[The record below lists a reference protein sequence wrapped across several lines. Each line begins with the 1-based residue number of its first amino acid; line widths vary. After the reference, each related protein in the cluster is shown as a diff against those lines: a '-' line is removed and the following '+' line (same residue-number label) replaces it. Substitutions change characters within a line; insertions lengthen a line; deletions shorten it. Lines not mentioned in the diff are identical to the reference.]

1 MRNLTS
7 TLATTLLTTLVLALS
22 PNLLGI
28 EALAQKDPAARKD
41 LQALRTKYTQT
52 GTLDAEVSLE
62 IKLAEAPAEVQKG
75 RIIQKGEQYYIKFA
89 GQEITSDG
97 KTMWLYL
104 PDNKEVQ
111 VYDAA
116 EGDGS
121 GMGFTRP
128 QDILDLYDSGKFD
141 YAMAGTTK
149 VGGKELRQIEF
160 KPLDRA
166 SEFSKMR
173 LTYDAAK
180 KEIYSVAIFNKDGSR
195 YTLTMTNVKMGTTVP
210 ASTFVFDA
218 KSKPGVR
225 VEDMRL

>member
-1 MRNLTS
+1 MPTARIASTFLT
-7 TLATTLLTTLVLALS
+7 ALVLALS
-22 PNLLGI
+22 PSLFGL
-28 EALAQKDPAARKD
+28 EALAQKDPVAKKD
-41 LQALRTKYTQT
+41 LQAMRTKYMQA
-52 GTLDAEVSLE
+52 GTLDADVSLE
-62 IKLAEAPAEVQKG
+62 IKLAEAPAELQKG
-75 RIIQKGEQYYIKFA
+75 RIVQQGERYYIKFA

-128 QDILDLYDSGKFD
+128 QDILDMYDSGKFD

-149 VGGKELRQIEF
+149 VNGKEMKQIEF

-180 KEIYSVAIFNKDGSR
+180 KELYSVAIFNKDGSR
-195 YTLTMTNVKMGTTVP
+195 YTLTMTNVKIGTTVP